1 VGGKAL
7 LLFNFDL
14 TFPVVSGLKDLSGAV
29 FYDLGNVFAARN
41 DFSLSNL
48 EHAIGFG
55 VRYRTPLGPVR
66 LELGW
71 NLTDPERKGK
81 PILFMTIGN
90 VF

>member
-14 TFPVVSGLKDLSGAV
+14 TFPLIASLKDFYGVV
-29 FYDLGNVFAARN
+29 FYDLGNVFYQRK
-41 DFSLSNL
+41 DLRLPDL
-48 EHAIGFG
+48 ESAVGFG
-55 VRYRTPLGPVR
+55 VRYRTALGPVR

-71 NLTDPERKGK
+71 NLSDPQRKGK
-81 PILFMTIGN
+81 PILFVTIGN